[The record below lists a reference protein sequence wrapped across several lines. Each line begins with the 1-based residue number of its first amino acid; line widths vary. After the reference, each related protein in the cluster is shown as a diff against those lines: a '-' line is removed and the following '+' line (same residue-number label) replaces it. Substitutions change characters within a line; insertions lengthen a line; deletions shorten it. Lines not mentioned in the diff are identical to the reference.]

1 MCNGW
6 TRRGAAVLLH
16 EGRLIHH
23 VHQRCALHE
32 FPEDIGR
39 ILGSNDF
46 QEFELA
52 VEGRAL
58 ILEPRPEQMTVKLVG
73 RTPVFEGTL
82 PPGDVDWVAE
92 VRGKRDRDILAGERS

>member
-1 MCNGW
+1 METVKIDRFGRVLIPKNVRDRLGV
-6 TRRGAAVLLH
+6 AA
-16 EGRLIHH
+16 G
-23 VHQRCALHE
+23 
-32 FPEDIGR
+32 
-39 ILGSNDF
+39 